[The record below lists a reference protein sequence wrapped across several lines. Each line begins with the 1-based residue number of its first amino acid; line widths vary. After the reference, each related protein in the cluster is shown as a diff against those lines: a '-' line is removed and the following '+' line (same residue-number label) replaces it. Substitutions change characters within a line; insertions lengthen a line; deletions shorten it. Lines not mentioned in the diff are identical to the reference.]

1 MKRWLWLLLIPL
13 ALGLAR
19 LRFDVEVLN
28 LLPGDLPVVQGLKL
42 FQQHFAGAEDLI
54 VTLEGEATEST
65 EASARALAEHLR
77 TKTNLVAS
85 TMWQSP
91 WNEHPEQAAELAAAV
106 WLNQPPEAFAALATR
121 LTGTNV
127 QTTLTDARERLAMSF
142 SPGEIAQLSFDPY
155 GFTRVPLPDVGAA
168 GFGPGQ
174 DFFSSADGKFHLVT
188 VKARTSL
195 PGYRECTAWLAAM
208 RAEIAEWQRARG
220 GQEKLGFTGRTV
232 FVTEI
237 SSGMEHDMQES
248 IVLTA
253 AVIAVLF
260 WLAHRRWRPM
270 LWLLALLGLIL
281 ASTLALGGLFFGA
294 INVVSLG
301 FAGILLG
308 LAVDYGVV
316 HYQEAMASPDAT
328 VPEIRGAIGPS
339 IFWAAVTTISAFLVL
354 NLGGLPGLAQL
365 GSLVALGVALSAL
378 VMLFLFLP
386 PLFSDRQKR
395 RDEQIAAGLWPRPV
409 REQSVA
415 PTPALSSRR
424 RNFVFAASALV
435 IAGAV
440 AVLSFGLPPL
450 DRSPDP
456 LRPKGSMAY
465 ATLDQIKSRLG
476 PAREPLWIIAS
487 GREEGE
493 VARQL
498 ERAEAVLTRAKS
510 NNTVSGYLL
519 PTMLWP
525 HPEHQAQNRATAA
538 RLLIERERLGSAAL
552 AAGFNTNSVMLANT
566 LFDTWSAALTR
577 THVFWP
583 TNDMSRWILARMAAR
598 TDEGWLAAG
607 FVFAN
612 ETPPPNSPP
621 GSWVAELGA
630 AGVIVSGW
638 ELLGNSLLH
647 AVADRMWFVL
657 APMVALI
664 LLSLWL
670 AFRRPTEILLSLAVL
685 AVSGLGLLAVM
696 RIAGW
701 SWNLLNLMALPL
713 MLGTGVD
720 YSIFMQLALRRHH
733 GDLAGAHHAVGR
745 ALLLCGGTAVAG
757 FGSLALSSNAGMA
770 SLGAVCAVGIGWNM
784 LISVFLLPVWW
795 RAVSRNGL
803 TLDAPKGKAAASP
816 DALAAIL
823 PLPAGE
829 GRGEGERPLKTE
841 AATTRLNAPES
852 ISKPSV
858 LYGQLCW
865 QAGLSAA
872 RLLPRRLTE
881 FLCRLGGHAY
891 WLVQPQRREVVIQNL
906 LPLHDGDRAAAA
918 RTARNL
924 FVNFTRKLAD
934 LWRFEGG
941 TPVMQSFY
949 QLAGWDRFEAA
960 HAHGRGVLIVTLHL
974 GNWEL
979 GGPILTHK
987 GHRLLALSNP
997 EPDPRLTELRQAAR
1011 ARWGVD
1017 TLLVG
1022 GDPFAFVEVIKR
1034 LNAGGTVAVL
1044 LDRPAEKSAVEVDLF
1059 GRPFPVSNAA
1069 ADLARASGCAVVP
1082 AIIVRSGD
1090 GYAAQIMPEQTYD
1103 RAALGSRE
1111 QRRAFTQE
1119 ILRAF
1124 EPWLRQHPDQW
1135 YHFVPIWPQ

>member
-13 ALGLAR
+13 ALGLVR

-28 LLPGDLPVVQGLKL
+28 LLPASLPVVQGLKL
-42 FQQHFAGAEDLI
+42 FQQHFASAEELI
-54 VTLEGEATEST
+54 VTLESDSPEST
-65 EASARALAEHLR
+65 EASARSLAEHLR
-77 TKTNLVAS
+77 SKTNLIAS

-127 QTTLTDARERLAMSF
+127 QATLADARERLAVSF
-142 SPGEIAQLSFDPY
+142 SPGEVAQLSFDPY
-155 GFTRVPLPDVGAA
+155 GFTRLPLPDVSAA

-174 DFFSSADGKFHLVT
+174 DFFSSADGKFRLVT
-188 VKARTSL
+188 VKAGTPL
-195 PGYRECTAWLAAM
+195 PGYRECADWLAAV
-208 RAEIAEWQRARG
+208 RAEIAGWQRARG
-220 GQEKLGFTGRTV
+220 SQEKLGFTGRTV

-237 SSGMEHDMQES
+237 SSGMEHDMKES

-270 LWLLALLGLIL
+270 LWLLALLALIL

-328 VPEIRGAIGPS
+328 VPEIRRAIGPS

-354 NLGGLPGLAQL
+354 NLGGLPGLGQL

-386 PLFSDRQKR
+386 PLFRDRQKR
-395 RDEQIAAGLWPRPV
+395 RDERVAAGLWPPPA
-409 REQSVA
+409 REAAPAPSAALSVA
-415 PTPALSSRR
+415 R
-424 RNFVFAASALV
+424 RNFVLAASTMLFF
-435 IAGAV
+435 GAA
-440 AVLSFGLPPL
+440 AVLSFGLPKL

-465 ATLDQIKSRLG
+465 ATLDAIKSRLG

-498 ERAEAVLTRAKS
+498 ERAEAVLARAKS
-510 NNTVSGYLL
+510 GNTISGYLL

-525 HPEHQAQNRATAA
+525 HPEHQAQNRATAS
-538 RLLIERERLGSAAL
+538 RLMTERERLATAAL

-566 LFDTWSAALTR
+566 LFDTWGAALAR
-577 THVFWP
+577 TNVFWP

-612 ETPPPNSPP
+612 DTTNTNAGPTP
-621 GSWVAELGA
+621 SWAAELGT
-630 AGVIVSGW
+630 AGMIVSGW

-647 AVADRMWFVL
+647 AVSERMWLVI

-670 AFRRPTEILLSLAVL
+670 AFRRSTEILLSLAVL
-685 AVSGLGLLAVM
+685 AVSGLCLLAVM

-720 YSIFMQLALRRHH
+720 YSIFMQLALRRHQ
-733 GDLAGAHHAVGR
+733 GDLAGAHHSVGR

-757 FGSLALSSNAGMA
+757 FGSLALSTNAGMA

-784 LISVFLLPVWW
+784 LISVFLLPV
-795 RAVSRNGL
+795 
-803 TLDAPKGKAAASP
+803 
-816 DALAAIL
+816 
-823 PLPAGE
+823 
-829 GRGEGERPLKTE
+829 
-841 AATTRLNAPES
+841 
-852 ISKPSV
+852 
-858 LYGQLCW
+858 
-865 QAGLSAA
+865 
-872 RLLPRRLTE
+872 
-881 FLCRLGGHAY
+881 
-891 WLVQPQRREVVIQNL
+891 
-906 LPLHDGDRAAAA
+906 
-918 RTARNL
+918 
-924 FVNFTRKLAD
+924 
-934 LWRFEGG
+934 
-941 TPVMQSFY
+941 
-949 QLAGWDRFEAA
+949 
-960 HAHGRGVLIVTLHL
+960 
-974 GNWEL
+974 
-979 GGPILTHK
+979 
-987 GHRLLALSNP
+987 
-997 EPDPRLTELRQAAR
+997 
-1011 ARWGVD
+1011 
-1017 TLLVG
+1017 
-1022 GDPFAFVEVIKR
+1022 
-1034 LNAGGTVAVL
+1034 
-1044 LDRPAEKSAVEVDLF
+1044 
-1059 GRPFPVSNAA
+1059 
-1069 ADLARASGCAVVP
+1069 
-1082 AIIVRSGD
+1082 
-1090 GYAAQIMPEQTYD
+1090 
-1103 RAALGSRE
+1103 
-1111 QRRAFTQE
+1111 
-1119 ILRAF
+1119 
-1124 EPWLRQHPDQW
+1124 
-1135 YHFVPIWPQ
+1135 

>member
-13 ALGLAR
+13 VLGLAR

-28 LLPGDLPVVQGLKL
+28 LLPSSLPVVQGLKL
-42 FQQHFAGAEDLI
+42 FQQHFAGAEELI
-54 VTLEGEATEST
+54 ITLEADSAETAEAG
-65 EASARALAEHLR
+65 ARALAEHLR
-77 TKTNLVAS
+77 SKTNLVAS
-85 TMWQSP
+85 AMWQSP
-91 WNEHPEQAAELAAAV
+91 WNEHPEQAAELAATV
-106 WLNQPPEAFAALATR
+106 WLNQPPEAFAALAAR

-127 QTTLTDARERLAMSF
+127 QATLADARERLAVSF

-155 GFTRVPLPDVGAA
+155 GFSRLPLPDASAA

-174 DFFSSADGKFHLVT
+174 DFFSSADGKFRLVT
-188 VKARTSL
+188 VKARTPL
-195 PGYRECTAWLAAM
+195 PGYRECTDWLAAV
-208 RAEIAEWQRARG
+208 RAEIAVWQRARA

-237 SSGMEHDMQES
+237 SSGMEHDMKES
-248 IVLTA
+248 VGLTA

-270 LWLLALLGLIL
+270 LWLLTLLALIL
-281 ASTLALGGLFFGA
+281 AATLALGGLFFGA

-301 FAGILLG
+301 FAAILLG

-328 VPEIRGAIGPS
+328 VPEIRRAIGPS

-386 PLFSDRQKR
+386 PLFRDRQKR
-395 RDEQIAAGLWPRPV
+395 RDEQIAAGLWPPARQV
-409 REQSVA
+409 E
-415 PTPALSSRR
+415 PTVPPPALSVARR
-424 RNFVFAASALV
+424 KLVFAASTLLLV
-435 IAGAV
+435 GAM
-440 AVLSFGLPPL
+440 AVLSFGLPQL

-456 LRPKGSMAY
+456 LRPTGSMAY

-498 ERAEAVLTRAKS
+498 ELAEAVLARAKS
-510 NNTVSGYLL
+510 NQTISGYLL
-519 PTMLWP
+519 PTSLWP
-525 HPEHQAQNRATAA
+525 HPEQQARNRATAA
-538 RLLIERERLGSAAL
+538 RLMAERERLAAAAL
-552 AAGFNTNSVMLANT
+552 AAGFNTNSVMLAHT
-566 LFDTWSAALTR
+566 VLDTWRTALAR
-577 THVFWP
+577 TNAFWP
-583 TNDMSRWILARMAAR
+583 TNDMSRWVLAKMAAR
-598 TDEGWLAAG
+598 TDEGWIAAG

-612 ETPPPNSPP
+612 DTPQTSGPA
-621 GSWVAELGA
+621 GTWAAELDA
-630 AGVIVSGW
+630 AGLIVSGW

-647 AVADRMWFVL
+647 AVAERLWLVV
-657 APMVALI
+657 APMIALV

-685 AVSGLGLLAVM
+685 AASGLCLLAVM
-696 RIAGW
+696 RVAGW

-784 LISVFLLPVWW
+784 LISVYLLPVWW
-795 RAVSRNGL
+795 WATQRAGDLQSPS
-803 TLDAPKGKAAASP
+803 DASGATERR
-816 DALAAIL
+816 LQV
-823 PLPAGE
+823 AG
-829 GRGEGERPLKTE
+829 T
-841 AATTRLNAPES
+841 
-852 ISKPSV
+852 SKPSA
-858 LYGQLCW
+858 LYGRLGW
-865 QAGLSAA
+865 QAGLWVA
-872 RLLPRRLTE
+872 RVLPRQVTE
-881 FLCRLGGHAY
+881 FLCRLGARAY
-891 WLVQPQRREVVIQNL
+891 WLAQPQRREVAIQNL
-906 LPLHDGDRAAAA
+906 LPLHDGDRAAAVLAA
-918 RTARNL
+918 RRL
-924 FVNFTRKLAD
+924 YLNFTRKLAD
-934 LWRFEGG
+934 LWRFESG
-941 TPVMQSFY
+941 TPVMACFN
-949 QLAGWDRFEAA
+949 QLAGWERFEAA
-960 HAHGRGVLIVTLHL
+960 HARGRGVLLVTLHL

-1011 ARWGVD
+1011 ARWGVE

-1022 GDPFAFVEVIKR
+1022 EDPFAFVEVIKR
-1034 LNAGGTVAVL
+1034 MNAGGAVALL
-1044 LDRPAEKSAVEVDLF
+1044 LDRPAEKSAVEVELF
-1059 GRPFPVSNAA
+1059 GRPFLVSNAA
-1069 ADLARASGCAVVP
+1069 AELARASGCAVVP
-1082 AIIVRSGD
+1082 VVIVRRGD
-1090 GYAAQIMPEQTYD
+1090 GYAAQILPEQTYD
-1103 RAALGSRE
+1103 RAQLGDRE
-1111 QRRAFTQE
+1111 QRRAFSQE

-1135 YHFVPIWPQ
+1135 YHFVPIWPDAK

>member
-28 LLPGDLPVVQGLKL
+28 LLPGNLPVVQGLKL
-42 FQQHFAGAEDLI
+42 FQQHFASAEELI
-54 VTLEGEATEST
+54 ITLDGDAAEST
-65 EASARALAEHLR
+65 EASARALVEHLR
-77 TKTNLVAS
+77 TKTNLVGSA
-85 TMWQSP
+85 MWQSP

-106 WLNQPPEAFAALATR
+106 WLNQPPEAFTALATR
-121 LTGTNV
+121 LTGTNA
-127 QTTLTDARERLAMSF
+127 QATLADARERLAVSF

-155 GFTRVPLPDVGAA
+155 GFTRLPLPDVGAA

-174 DFFSSADGKFHLVT
+174 DFFSSADGKFRLVT
-188 VKARTSL
+188 VKAHTPL
-195 PGYRECTAWLAAM
+195 PGYRECTTWLAAM
-208 RAEIAEWQRARG
+208 RTEIADWQRARG

-270 LWLLALLGLIL
+270 LWLLALLALIL
-281 ASTLALGGLFFGA
+281 AATLALGGLFFGA

-395 RDEQIAAGLWPRPV
+395 RDEQIAAGLWPRPA
-409 REQSVA
+409 REQEI
-415 PTPALSSRR
+415 PPASTMSAGRR
-424 RNFVFAASALV
+424 KFVVAASALLV
-435 IAGAV
+435 VGAV

-476 PAREPLWIIAS
+476 PAREPLWIIVS

-498 ERAEAVLTRAKS
+498 ERAEAVLARAKS
-510 NNTVSGYLL
+510 SNTVSGYLL

-525 HPEHQAQNRATAA
+525 HPEHQASNRATAA
-538 RLLIERERLGSAAL
+538 RLMTERERLGTAAL

-566 LFDTWSAALTR
+566 LFDTWGAALTR
-577 THVFWP
+577 TNVFWP

-598 TDEGWLAAG
+598 TDDGWLAAG
-607 FVFAN
+607 FVFAKD
-612 ETPPPNSPP
+612 TPQPNDPADT
-621 GSWVAELGA
+621 WAAQLGA

-647 AVADRMWFVL
+647 AVADRMWLVV
-657 APMVALI
+657 APMIGLI

-696 RIAGW
+696 RVAGW

-795 RAVSRNGL
+795 RAAGGAPVS
-803 TLDAPKGKAAASP
+803 D
-816 DALAAIL
+816 
-823 PLPAGE
+823 PARSHENLETGRVGDRRSGE
-829 GRGEGERPLKTE
+829 SAE
-841 AATTRLNAPES
+841 AAPSSR
-852 ISKPSV
+852 PSV

-865 QAGLSAA
+865 QAGLWAA
-872 RLLPRRLTE
+872 RKLPRRLTE
-881 FLCRLGGHAY
+881 LLCRLGGHAY
-891 WLVQPQRREVVIQNL
+891 WFAQPQRREVVIQNL

-941 TPVMQSFY
+941 TPVMKSFY
-949 QLAGWDRFEAA
+949 QLAGWEHFEAA

-997 EPDPRLTELRQAAR
+997 EPDPRLTELRRVAR

-1017 TLLVG
+1017 TLIVG

-1034 LNAGGTVAVL
+1034 VNDGGVAALL
-1044 LDRPAEKSAVEVDLF
+1044 LDRPAEKGAVEVELF
-1059 GRPFPVSNAA
+1059 GRPFLVSNAA

-1090 GYAAQIMPEQTYD
+1090 GYAAQIMPAQAYD
-1103 RAALGSRE
+1103 RAALGDRE
-1111 QRRAFTQE
+1111 RRRLFTQE

-1135 YHFVPIWPQ
+1135 YHFVPIWPPTK